1 MTQRKKR
8 IVLAVLA
15 LLLLPLFCLI
25 LIRQQ
30 ILSPTEEALVGLW
43 YYDVADNPA
52 LTSHRV
58 FMELRGNHRCF
69 LRGINYITGEEFRSN
84 EGWWSVQDG
93 LLRLDWRGKWGGLSP
108 LELSANG
115 SIQRKQWFDD
125 NEIVE
130 INDDGMIVLPR
141 YPRKPFYVETGQRVT
156 FT

>member
-15 LLLLPLFCLI
+15 LLSLPLICLI

-52 LTSHRV
+52 LTWHNRV
-58 FMELRGNHRCF
+58 LMELRGNHRCF
-69 LRGINYITGEEFRSN
+69 LREINHITGDEVTSYD
-84 EGWWSVQDG
+84 GWWNVHDG

-115 SIQRKQWFDD
+115 SIQTKQSYDD

-141 YPRKPFYVETGQRVT
+141 YPRNPFTWKRVKE
-156 FT
+156 